1 MPKTRINCPN
11 CRQPITADIEQLFD
25 AGADP
30 SAKQRLLSGS
40 FNIAQCPNC
49 GYQGSL
55 ATPIVYHDPEKELLL
70 TFLPPEVGL
79 ARDDQ
84 QRLIGQLIN
93 QVVNHLPQ
101 EKRKGYL
108 LRPQETLTLQGLIE
122 RVLEGEGVTR
132 EMIQAQ
138 QQRLNLI
145 QRLMGIT
152 DQEVLQEIARQ
163 EDKMID
169 AEFFALLRRLIE
181 AAMMGGDQGS
191 AQRLMTLQQ
200 SVLPVTTFGREL
212 QAQSQELETAV
223 QELRSA
229 GNELDRDFLLDLVEK
244 APTETRVRAYVSLV
258 RPLFDYEFFQR
269 LSERM
274 ENAADDHRARLEKT
288 RQNLLE
294 WTRQVDQQ
302 LEQRAQATRELI
314 NEVIDSDNVQ
324 EAMMEALPAVDEF
337 FLNELNAVQEA
348 ARSAGD
354 LDRLGKIQKMI
365 EVLQQASAPPPEVA
379 LIEDLLEAE
388 DDEARR
394 ALLEEHKDEITPEFL
409 SSLASIASQV
419 EGGEDQEL
427 AGRVKA
433 LNRMVVRFS
442 MEQNFK

>member
-1 MPKTRINCPN
+1 
-11 CRQPITADIEQLFD
+11 
-25 AGADP
+25 
-30 SAKQRLLSGS
+30 
-40 FNIAQCPNC
+40 
-49 GYQGSL
+49 
-55 ATPIVYHDPEKELLL
+55 
-70 TFLPPEVGL
+70 
-79 ARDDQ
+79 
-84 QRLIGQLIN
+84 
-93 QVVNHLPQ
+93 VNRLPQ

-163 EDKMID
+163 EDKLID

-200 SVLPVTTFGREL
+200 GLLPVTTFGREL

-223 QELRSA
+223 QELRAA
-229 GNELDRDFLLDLVEK
+229 GSELDRDFLLDLVEK

-269 LSERM
+269 FSERM
-274 ENAADDHRARLEKT
+274 ENAADDQRGRMEKT

-314 NEVIDSDNVQ
+314 NEVIESDNVQ

-348 ARSAGD
+348 ARKAGD
-354 LDRLGKIQKMI
+354 LDRLGKLQKMI

-388 DDEARR
+388 DDQARR